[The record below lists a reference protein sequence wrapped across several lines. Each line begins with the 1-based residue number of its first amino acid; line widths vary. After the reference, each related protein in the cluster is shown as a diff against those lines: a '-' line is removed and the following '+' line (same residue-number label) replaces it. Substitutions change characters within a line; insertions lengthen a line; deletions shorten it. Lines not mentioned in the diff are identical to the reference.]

1 MSSSKRFEGV
11 RSMVMSGRKQEIPH
25 IIPLM
30 YEGDKSEFLV
40 TVVGRQP
47 TYRNLAS
54 QNLVNVCN
62 NYKLIDIYRKLYPN
76 DKSYTWMEKFIT

>member
-1 MSSSKRFEGV
+1 
-11 RSMVMSGRKQEIPH
+11 MVMSGRKQEIPH

-40 TVVGRQP
+40 MIVSRQP

-62 NYKLIDIYRKLYPN
+62 DYKLIDIYRKLYPN

>member
-1 MSSSKRFEGV
+1 
-11 RSMVMSGRKQEIPH
+11 MVMSGRKQEIPH

-40 TVVGRQP
+40 TIVSRQP
-47 TYRNLAS
+47 TYRHLAT

-62 NYKLIDIYRKLYPN
+62 NY
-76 DKSYTWMEKFIT
+76 